1 MNKVKR
7 RAMSALLVAVLV
19 LGGIGVYIVRYIE
32 HGAEWATFAAN
43 SSVYTS
49 GVLSTGTLTDRNGV
63 VLATAN
69 GGSRSYADDAAV
81 RTACYQAVGDY
92 TGNVGTGALKAFSK
106 QLSGYNPITG
116 TYATDGHT
124 VALTLDSSLCVTAY
138 EALAGRKGAVLVSN
152 YKTGEVLCM
161 ASGPSIDPAVDGDV
175 PDGAYINRCINGSF
189 TPGSIF
195 KLITS
200 AAAIENI
207 KDIDSRRFSC
217 AGSLDVNGVSVKCTG
232 VHGSQTF
239 EDALANSCNCA
250 FAQISLELGA
260 DTIESYAKKLGFLD
274 SQSLSGIPTLAGSFT
289 KGASG
294 SANLAWSGIG
304 QYEDLICPY
313 SMLRYVSAIANGG
326 TRHSASILK
335 TVRSYDG
342 SELIYENEA
351 EVLST
356 VETSDYNW
364 AAVQKGMYL
373 VANDRAGSAY
383 ETFGDYGV
391 KVAAKTGT
399 AQLGDN
405 QVNNAIFICYA
416 PYDNP
421 KVAVAVVVEHG
432 SAGASIASIA
442 RDFLDAYFTVKTV
455 DTAPE
460 SELSL
465 LR

>member
-49 GVLSTGTLTDRNGV
+49 GVLSTGTLTDRSGV

-152 YKTGEVLCM
+152 YKTGEILCM
-161 ASGPSIDPAVDGDV
+161 ASGPSIDPSSDGDV

-207 KDIDSRRFSC
+207 KDIDSRRFTC
-217 AGSLDVNGVSVKCTG
+217 AGSVDVAGVTVKCTG

-260 DTIESYAKKLGFLD
+260 DTIESYAKKFGFLD
-274 SQSLSGIPTLAGSFT
+274 SQSLSGIPTMAGSFT

-326 TRHSASILK
+326 KLMHPTLVDR
-335 TVRSYDG
+335 VRANDLS
-342 SELIYENEA
+342 
-351 EVLST
+351 VLS
-356 VETSDYNW
+356 ETKSSVMSTAFSSDT
-364 AAVQKGMYL
+364 ASKLTTMMESVVTKDSPSLAP
-373 VANDRAGSAY
+373 S
-383 ETFGDYGV
+383 GV
-391 KVAAKTGT
+391 SVAAKTGT
-399 AQLGDN
+399 AQIG
-405 QVNNAIFICYA
+405 VANNAIDGWVMGFA
-416 PYDNP
+416 PADDP
-421 KVAVAVVVEHG
+421 KIAVAVVVHNTTG
-432 SAGASIASIA
+432 YGVDAAGPIFRSMIQEAMQQ
-442 RDFLDAYFTVKTV
+442 
-455 DTAPE
+455 
-460 SELSL
+460 
-465 LR
+465 

>member
-49 GVLSTGTLTDRNGV
+49 GVLSTGTLTDRSGV

-92 TGNVGTGALKAFSK
+92 TGNIGTGALKAFSK

-152 YKTGEVLCM
+152 YKTGEILCM
-161 ASGPSIDPAVDGDV
+161 ASGPSIDPSSDGDV

-207 KDIDSRRFSC
+207 KDIDSRRFTC
-217 AGSLDVNGVSVKCTG
+217 AGSVDVAGVTVKCTG

-260 DTIESYAKKLGFLD
+260 DTIESYAKKFGFLD
-274 SQSLSGIPTLAGSFT
+274 SQSLSGIPTMAGSFT

-294 SANLAWSGIG
+294 SANLAWPGIG

-326 TRHSASILK
+326 SDHVQILTDFAK
-335 TVRSYDG
+335 SLRSSLPEGVALSVTLRG
-342 SELIYENEA
+342 SGDNALTATQLAELFDRIYLPSGEDA
-351 EVLST
+351 
-356 VETSDYNW
+356 
-364 AAVQKGMYL
+364 AAVQRQLPKGYDAETRL
-373 VANDRAGSAY
+373 VAAAAEAAASGSY
-383 ETFGDYGV
+383 V
-391 KVAAKTGT
+391 I
-399 AQLGDN
+399 N
-405 QVNNAIFICYA
+405 
-416 PYDNP
+416 
-421 KVAVAVVVEHG
+421 
-432 SAGASIASIA
+432 S
-442 RDFLDAYFTVKTV
+442 
-455 DTAPE
+455 
-460 SELSL
+460 
-465 LR
+465 

>member
-49 GVLSTGTLTDRNGV
+49 GVLNTGTLTDRSGV
-63 VLATAN
+63 VLATAS
-69 GGSRSYADDAAV
+69 GGSRSYAEDAAV
-81 RTACYQAVGDY
+81 RKACYQAIGDY
-92 TGNVGTGALKAFSK
+92 TGNIGTGALKAFSK

-161 ASGPSIDPAVDGDV
+161 VSGPSIDPAVDGDV

-189 TPGSIF
+189 TPGSIY

-217 AGSLDVNGVSVKCTG
+217 AGSVDVGGVTVKCTG

-274 SQSLSGIPTLAGSFT
+274 SQSLSGIPTMAGSFT
-289 KGASG
+289 KGAAG

-326 TRHSASILK
+326 SVVEPSLLLDTPSGSSTTLLSGTTANKLRDMMNYNVSAH
-335 TVRSYDG
+335 
-342 SELIYENEA
+342 
-351 EVLST
+351 
-356 VETSDYNW
+356 
-364 AAVQKGMYL
+364 
-373 VANDRAGSAY
+373 
-383 ETFGDYGV
+383 YGTNRFPGLNLC
-391 KVAAKTGT
+391 AKTGT
-399 AQLGDN
+399 AEVGDGTSHAWFTGFLLDDAHPYAF
-405 QVNNAIFICYA
+405 VVLVENAGGGLTNA
-416 PYDNP
+416 G
-421 KVAVAVVVEHG
+421 AVAN
-432 SAGASIASIA
+432 
-442 RDFLDAYFTVKTV
+442 TVLQAAVNK
-455 DTAPE
+455 
-460 SELSL
+460 
-465 LR
+465 

>member
-49 GVLSTGTLTDRNGV
+49 GVLSTGTLTDRSGV

-92 TGNVGTGALKAFSK
+92 TGNIGTGALKAFSK

-152 YKTGEVLCM
+152 YKTGEILCM
-161 ASGPSIDPAVDGDV
+161 ASGPSIDPSSDGDV

-207 KDIDSRRFSC
+207 KDIDSRRFTC
-217 AGSLDVNGVSVKCTG
+217 AGSVDVAGVTVKCTG

-260 DTIESYAKKLGFLD
+260 DTIESYAKKFGFLD
-274 SQSLSGIPTLAGSFT
+274 SQSLSGIPTMAGSFT
-289 KGASG
+289 KGTSG

-304 QYEDLICPY
+304 QYKGTHLPVLHAA
-313 SMLRYVSAIANGG
+313 LRLGHRQRRQRRRAVAAARHTQRLDHEPAEHRDRQQAARHDELQRLGPLRHEPLPGPEPLRQDRHRRGG
-326 TRHSASILK
+326 RRHVARLVHGLFARRCAP
-335 TVRSYDG
+335 VR
-342 SELIYENEA
+342 LR
-351 EVLST
+351 
-356 VETSDYNW
+356 
-364 AAVQKGMYL
+364 
-373 VANDRAGSAY
+373 RAGG
-383 ETFGDYGV
+383 ERRRRPDECGRCGQHR
-391 KVAAKTGT
+391 AAG
-399 AQLGDN
+399 GRE
-405 QVNNAIFICYA
+405 QVI
-416 PYDNP
+416 
-421 KVAVAVVVEHG
+421 
-432 SAGASIASIA
+432 
-442 RDFLDAYFTVKTV
+442 
-455 DTAPE
+455 
-460 SELSL
+460 
-465 LR
+465 

>member
-69 GGSRSYADDAAV
+69 GGSRSYAEDAAV

-152 YKTGEVLCM
+152 YKTGEILCM
-161 ASGPSIDPAVDGDV
+161 ASGPSIDPSSDGDV

-207 KDIDSRRFSC
+207 KDIDSR
-217 AGSLDVNGVSVKCTG
+217 LDWI
-232 VHGSQTF
+232 H
-239 EDALANSCNCA
+239 
-250 FAQISLELGA
+250 
-260 DTIESYAKKLGFLD
+260 
-274 SQSLSGIPTLAGSFT
+274 
-289 KGASG
+289 
-294 SANLAWSGIG
+294 
-304 QYEDLICPY
+304 
-313 SMLRYVSAIANGG
+313 
-326 TRHSASILK
+326 RH
-335 TVRSYDG
+335 
-342 SELIYENEA
+342 
-351 EVLST
+351 
-356 VETSDYNW
+356 
-364 AAVQKGMYL
+364 
-373 VANDRAGSAY
+373 
-383 ETFGDYGV
+383 
-391 KVAAKTGT
+391 
-399 AQLGDN
+399 N
-405 QVNNAIFICYA
+405 QPV
-416 PYDNP
+416 P
-421 KVAVAVVVEHG
+421 
-432 SAGASIASIA
+432 
-442 RDFLDAYFTVKTV
+442 LDAYRARRILHAALVRCRERN
-455 DTAPE
+455 AILPPA
-460 SELSL
+460 
-465 LR
+465 R

>member
-49 GVLSTGTLTDRNGV
+49 GVLNTGTLTDRSGV
-63 VLATAN
+63 VLATAS
-69 GGSRSYADDAAV
+69 GGSRSYAEDAAV
-81 RTACYQAVGDY
+81 RKACYQAVGDY
-92 TGNVGTGALKAFSK
+92 AGNIGTGALK
-106 QLSGYNPITG
+106 
-116 TYATDGHT
+116 
-124 VALTLDSSLCVTAY
+124 LDSSLCVTAY

-161 ASGPSIDPAVDGDV
+161 VSGPSIDPAVDGDV

-189 TPGSIF
+189 TPGSIY

-200 AAAIENI
+200 AAALENT

-217 AGSLDVNGVSVKCTG
+217 AGSVDVGGVTVKCTG

-274 SQSLSGIPTLAGSFT
+274 SQSLSGIPTMAGSFT

-326 TRHSASILK
+326 SVVEPSLLLDTPSGSSTTLLSGTTANKLRDMMNYNVSAH
-335 TVRSYDG
+335 
-342 SELIYENEA
+342 
-351 EVLST
+351 
-356 VETSDYNW
+356 
-364 AAVQKGMYL
+364 
-373 VANDRAGSAY
+373 
-383 ETFGDYGV
+383 YGTNRFPGLNLC
-391 KVAAKTGT
+391 AKTGT
-399 AQLGDN
+399 AEVGDGTSHAWFTGFLLDDAHPYAF
-405 QVNNAIFICYA
+405 VVLVENAGGGLTNA
-416 PYDNP
+416 G
-421 KVAVAVVVEHG
+421 AVAN
-432 SAGASIASIA
+432 
-442 RDFLDAYFTVKTV
+442 TVLQAAVNK
-455 DTAPE
+455 
-460 SELSL
+460 
-465 LR
+465 

>member
-49 GVLSTGTLTDRNGV
+49 GVLSTGTLTDRSGV

-152 YKTGEVLCM
+152 YKTGEVLAM
-161 ASGPSIDPAVDGDV
+161 VSGPSIDPSSDGDV
-175 PDGAYINRCINGSF
+175 PDGAYINRCIN
-189 TPGSIF
+189 
-195 KLITS
+195 
-200 AAAIENI
+200 
-207 KDIDSRRFSC
+207 
-217 AGSLDVNGVSVKCTG
+217 SLDVNGVSVKCTG

-260 DTIESYAKKLGFLD
+260 DTIESYAKKFGFLD

-326 TRHSASILK
+326 SVVEPSLLLDTPSGSNTNLLSATTANKL
-335 TVRSYDG
+335 RDMM
-342 SELIYENEA
+342 N
-351 EVLST
+351 
-356 VETSDYNW
+356 YN
-364 AAVQKGMYL
+364 V
-373 VANDRAGSAY
+373 SAH
-383 ETFGDYGV
+383 YGTNRFPGLNLC
-391 KVAAKTGT
+391 AKTGT
-399 AQLGDN
+399 AEVGDGTSHAWFTGFLLDDAHPYAF
-405 QVNNAIFICYA
+405 VVLVENAGGGLTNA
-416 PYDNP
+416 G
-421 KVAVAVVVEHG
+421 AVAN
-432 SAGASIASIA
+432 
-442 RDFLDAYFTVKTV
+442 TVLQAAVNK
-455 DTAPE
+455 
-460 SELSL
+460 
-465 LR
+465 

>member
-49 GVLSTGTLTDRNGV
+49 GVLNTGTLTDRSGV
-63 VLATAN
+63 VLATAS
-69 GGSRSYADDAAV
+69 GGSRSYAEDAAV
-81 RTACYQAVGDY
+81 RKACYQAVGDY
-92 TGNVGTGALKAFSK
+92 TGNIGTGALKAFSK

-161 ASGPSIDPAVDGDV
+161 VSGPSIDPAVDGNV

-189 TPGSIF
+189 TPGSIY

-207 KDIDSRRFSC
+207 KDIDSRRFTC
-217 AGSLDVNGVSVKCTG
+217 AGSVDVGGVTVKCTG

-274 SQSLSGIPTLAGSFT
+274 SQSLSGIPTMVGSFT
-289 KGASG
+289 KGEPG
-294 SANLAWSGIG
+294 SANLA
-304 QYEDLICPY
+304 
-313 SMLRYVSAIANGG
+313 R
-326 TRHSASILK
+326 
-335 TVRSYDG
+335 
-342 SELIYENEA
+342 
-351 EVLST
+351 
-356 VETSDYNW
+356 
-364 AAVQKGMYL
+364 
-373 VANDRAGSAY
+373 
-383 ETFGDYGV
+383 
-391 KVAAKTGT
+391 
-399 AQLGDN
+399 
-405 QVNNAIFICYA
+405 
-416 PYDNP
+416 
-421 KVAVAVVVEHG
+421 
-432 SAGASIASIA
+432 
-442 RDFLDAYFTVKTV
+442 
-455 DTAPE
+455 
-460 SELSL
+460 
-465 LR
+465 

>member
-49 GVLSTGTLTDRNGV
+49 GVLSTGTLTDRSGV

-138 EALAGRKGAVLVSN
+138 KALAGRKGAVLVSN

-161 ASGPSIDPAVDGDV
+161 VSGPSIDPSSDGDV

-217 AGSLDVNGVSVKCTG
+217 AGSLDVNGVSVKCTACTAARRLRT
-232 VHGSQTF
+232 HW
-239 EDALANSCNCA
+239 
-250 FAQISLELGA
+250 
-260 DTIESYAKKLGFLD
+260 
-274 SQSLSGIPTLAGSFT
+274 PTPATAHSRRSRSSSEPT
-289 KGASG
+289 PSRATPRS
-294 SANLAWSGIG
+294 
-304 QYEDLICPY
+304 
-313 SMLRYVSAIANGG
+313 
-326 TRHSASILK
+326 SAS
-335 TVRSYDG
+335 
-342 SELIYENEA
+342 
-351 EVLST
+351 
-356 VETSDYNW
+356 
-364 AAVQKGMYL
+364 
-373 VANDRAGSAY
+373 
-383 ETFGDYGV
+383 
-391 KVAAKTGT
+391 
-399 AQLGDN
+399 
-405 QVNNAIFICYA
+405 
-416 PYDNP
+416 
-421 KVAVAVVVEHG
+421 
-432 SAGASIASIA
+432 SIPS
-442 RDFLDAYFTVKTV
+442 R
-455 DTAPE
+455 
-460 SELSL
+460 
-465 LR
+465 